1 MLLDKKE
8 PVFKDLNKNTE
19 YDLLL
24 MDKIQKYPDSK
35 DCIGL
40 KKEIPTR
47 LTKGPQYFIA
57 FCIGFLFLLAIGFI
71 LYTVIYENVYTW
83 EPATPSQVQWRV
95 ATRGFQTGIGWG
107 AIFGVFNVIMC
118 SVYGINELT
127 SLVFLGWVM
136 GWLFDFIT
144 DAG

>member
-1 MLLDKKE
+1 VLLDKKE

-71 LYTVIYENVYTW
+71 LYTVIYENVYT
-83 EPATPSQVQWRV
+83 
-95 ATRGFQTGIGWG
+95 
-107 AIFGVFNVIMC
+107 
-118 SVYGINELT
+118 
-127 SLVFLGWVM
+127 
-136 GWLFDFIT
+136 
-144 DAG
+144 